1 MKQLILIFFFLV
13 CYASNEQASAQN
25 FMYKERTTGAHASL
39 SLTEKWHFTKCYGR
53 YINFELK
60 DPNYA
65 KDIFLYQNPG
75 EKNAVFMSKT
85 NFSIFSILR
94 ELLCFIHLIYP
105 LQQLHQIIWEAVI
118 QAI

>member
-39 SLTEKWHFTKCYGR
+39 SLTENG
-53 YINFELK
+53 ISLNVMGGILNFELK

-75 EKNAVFMSKT
+75 EKNAVFMSKQ
-85 NFSIFSILR
+85 IF
-94 ELLCFIHLIYP
+94 P
-105 LQQLHQIIWEAVI
+105 
-118 QAI
+118 